1 MEAGAS
7 LYLEAEAARRL
18 LESADRLAE
27 GETVT
32 LSISFDLH
40 RTTAQAQVSRRDF
53 SAGGRSYPL
62 APLEEI
68 LKKPRKIFRWASGSE
83 SSGWEP
89 LEVFIEQHFQLV
101 PTGGAPTLEIDGIQ
115 MHRTS
120 GIDPF
125 EWAEQI
131 AAAAMRQ
138 GQPAQRVLDVCG
150 GLGYAS
156 IQAARRGAAEVVS
169 FEPSEGVLRLRRLNP
184 WSREEQGLPI
194 RLVQGDACEQLAH
207 GSHGAFQAVI
217 HDPPRFALAPE
228 LYSAAFYL
236 QLRDALEPGG
246 RLFHYTGFP
255 WSRGRGR
262 DFHRGVKERL
272 ARAGFAVEFSEELQG
287 FLGRR
292 LPRQR
297 KERP

>member
-1 MEAGAS
+1 MEEGVS
-7 LYLEAEAARRL
+7 FYLEAAAARQLLEAA
-18 LESADRLAE
+18 ERLAE
-27 GETVT
+27 GETAMV
-32 LSISFDLH
+32 SISFDLH
-40 RTTAQAQVSRRDF
+40 LTAVSAEVSRRAF
-53 SAGGRSYPL
+53 STGGRSFPL

-68 LKKPRKIFRWASGSE
+68 IGKPRKIFRWTEGGE
-83 SSGWEP
+83 DGGWEP
-89 LEVFIEQHFQLV
+89 LEVFLEHHYQLI

-125 EWAEQI
+125 EWARRI
-131 AAAAMRQ
+131 AAAAMRE
-138 GQPAQRVLDVCG
+138 GQPGQRVLDVCG

-156 IQAARRGAAEVVS
+156 IQAARRGAAEVFS
-169 FEPSEGVLRLRRLNP
+169 FEPSEGVLQLRQLNP
-184 WSREEQGLPI
+184 WSRAERGLPI
-194 RLVQGDACEQLAH
+194 RLVHGDAGEQLARGGH
-207 GSHGAFQAVI
+207 GRFQAAI

-246 RLFHYTGFP
+246 RLFHYTGSP

-262 DFHRGVKERL
+262 DFHRGVKKRL

-292 LPRQR
+292 LPP
-297 KERP
+297 ERGARP